1 MPSNIW
7 NATPRGF
14 ATGSQSRSQ
23 SFGNGTTQSPQ
34 RADAT
39 RAAFDSVAASAR
51 ADTTG
56 QRPPFAARRMTAPTR
71 AGRPPG
77 GFGSLM
83 SSQAI
88 IDDDLDEIDE
98 HEGGTAPVGV
108 PRAFNATAP
117 AFNPLVSPTGTGVSH
132 MRRQS
137 LGVQQAARTE
147 TPTQYSVP
155 VAPLV
160 PVSRANSSFS
170 QFPVFQETRYV
181 TPQEHEEYRLAR
193 RESIEGKTPRSPVR
207 KSFWDDTLFYCSRLI
222 FVSRCLT
229 LSYSLDGHQH

>member
-1 MPSNIW
+1 MPTNIW
-7 NATPRGF
+7 NATPRAF
-14 ATGSQSRSQ
+14 TTGSQSRSQ
-23 SFGNGTTQSPQ
+23 SFGNDTPHSPQ
-34 RADAT
+34 SADAT
-39 RAAFDSVAASAR
+39 RAAFDSVAGSAR
-51 ADTTG
+51 ADATSHG
-56 QRPPFAARRMTAPTR
+56 PPIAVRRMTAPTR

-77 GFGSLM
+77 GYGSLM

-88 IDDDLDEIDE
+88 FDDDLDEIE
-98 HEGGTAPVGV
+98 AREGRTEPIGV

-147 TPTQYSVP
+147 TPTRYSVP

-170 QFPVFQETRYV
+170 QLPVFQQTRYV
-181 TPQEHEEYRLAR
+181 TPQEHEEYQLAR
-193 RESIEGKTPRSPVR
+193 RESEGHPSRSPVR
-207 KSFWDDTLFYCSRLI
+207 KSSRNQDNLQ
-222 FVSRCLT
+222 FMTNLRTRCLT
-229 LSYSLDGHQH
+229 LSFSLNGHQR